1 MIWGCVIV
9 PPAVLGI
16 KRQRQW
22 SEQNVSDLPPGQTF
36 TPRLLIMVS
45 LRSSPETFA
54 SDSPRSSGPPF
65 DQSRKTSTPTS
76 SFFEL
81 DLSLTIVWLPKRS
94 SRFSL

>member
-1 MIWGCVIV
+1 MIWGCAIV
-9 PPAVLGI
+9 APAVLGI
-16 KRQRQW
+16 KRHRQR
-22 SEQNVSDLPPGQTF
+22 SEQNLSDLPPGQTF
-36 TPRLLIMVS
+36 TPRLLIIVN

-54 SDSPRSSGPPF
+54 NASPKLSGLPF

-76 SFFEL
+76 SFLEL